1 MPEDITLRTI
11 QIDEKPLIYSLER
24 KDVKNIN
31 LHVRKNGSVY
41 VSSNM
46 AVPAEKID
54 AFLVSKAEFIL
65 NAQKKFALQE
75 QHKPQP
81 KQYVSGET
89 FYLQGRALRLKV
101 IRASKEQLYSDGVHL
116 FLEVKD
122 PQDFSK
128 KSEWL

>member
-41 VSSNM
+41 VSANM

-75 QHKPQP
+75 QYKPQP
-81 KQYVSGET
+81 KQYVRDLLSSGPSVAFESNT
-89 FYLQGRALRLKV
+89 SQQGTV
-101 IRASKEQLYSDGVHL
+101 V
-116 FLEVKD
+116 F
-122 PQDFSK
+122 
-128 KSEWL
+128 

>member
-41 VSSNM
+41 VSANM

-65 NAQKKFALQE
+65 NAQRNLRCRNSINHSRSSMSAVRPFI
-75 QHKPQP
+75 
-81 KQYVSGET
+81 
-89 FYLQGRALRLKV
+89 FRAERCV
-101 IRASKEQLYSDGVHL
+101 
-116 FLEVKD
+116 
-122 PQDFSK
+122 
-128 KSEWL
+128 

>member
-41 VSSNM
+41 VSANM

-54 AFLVSKAEFIL
+54 AFWVSKAEFIL
-65 NAQKKFALQE
+65 WYSVPCNFNDVFDCDMSMDE
-75 QHKPQP
+75 EGWFPRNE
-81 KQYVSGET
+81 VRIC
-89 FYLQGRALRLKV
+89 GRTSHR
-101 IRASKEQLYSDGVHL
+101 
-116 FLEVKD
+116 
-122 PQDFSK
+122 
-128 KSEWL
+128 

>member
-1 MPEDITLRTI
+1 MPDNITLRTI

-24 KDVKNIN
+24 KNVKNIN

-41 VSSNM
+41 VSANM

-54 AFLVSKAEFIL
+54 AFLVSKAAFIM

-75 QHKPQP
+75 QYKPQP
-81 KQYVSGET
+81 KQYISGES

-101 IRASKEQLYSDGVHL
+101 IQASKDRLYLSLIHI
-116 FLEVKD
+116 
-122 PQDFSK
+122 
-128 KSEWL
+128 

>member
-41 VSSNM
+41 VSANM

-54 AFLVSKAEFIL
+54 AFWVSKAEFIL
-65 NAQKKFALQE
+65 WYSAPCNFNDVFDCDMSMDE
-75 QHKPQP
+75 EGWFPRNE
-81 KQYVSGET
+81 VRIC
-89 FYLQGRALRLKV
+89 GRTSHR
-101 IRASKEQLYSDGVHL
+101 
-116 FLEVKD
+116 
-122 PQDFSK
+122 
-128 KSEWL
+128 

>member
-1 MPEDITLRTI
+1 
-11 QIDEKPLIYSLER
+11 
-24 KDVKNIN
+24 
-31 LHVRKNGSVY
+31 
-41 VSSNM
+41 M

-75 QHKPQP
+75 QYKPQP

>member
-41 VSSNM
+41 VSANM

-75 QHKPQP
+75 QYKPQP

-101 IRASKEQLYSDGVHL
+101 YEPARNSCILMGSIYSLRSKIHRIFQ
-116 FLEVKD
+116 
-122 PQDFSK
+122 K